1 MGKIRQIELN
11 KDNIRLVDAEFDEK
25 GISFYVETWFDVD
38 KYFGTDTKD
47 DENAW
52 INMYLVW
59 TPSTDKFKAT
69 YTINTPYS
77 DEEFDWKLTDD
88 EKKLFKS
95 AIEDYARDFC
105 ENATLDE
112 FVTDYE
118 LAMLDDT
125 E

>member
-1 MGKIRQIELN
+1 
-11 KDNIRLVDAEFDEK
+11 
-25 GISFYVETWFDVD
+25 
-38 KYFGTDTKD
+38 
-47 DENAW
+47 
-52 INMYLVW
+52 MYLVW

-77 DEEFDWKLTDD
+77 DEEFDWELTED

-118 LAMLDDT
+118 LALLDDN